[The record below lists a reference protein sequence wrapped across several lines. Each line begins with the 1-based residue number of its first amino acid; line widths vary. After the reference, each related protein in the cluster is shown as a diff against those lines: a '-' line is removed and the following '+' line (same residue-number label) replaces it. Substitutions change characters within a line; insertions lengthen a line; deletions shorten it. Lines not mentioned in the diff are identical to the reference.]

1 MKRRHWLIFLLLVVL
16 LVSGCNLI
24 NKKKYWKLGM
34 KGVKSGP
41 IVLKPAPFS
50 LDDGKVS
57 GFAFYLKNTS
67 KSEMYEISVKDDNKV
82 ITLFPEENISTGVG
96 FKYDTIGIKGEFEFI
111 FQANNNLFKGLD
123 LPQKLTQEAK
133 PVSIFRIRN

>member
-1 MKRRHWLIFLLLVVL
+1 
-16 LVSGCNLI
+16 
-24 NKKKYWKLGM
+24 M
-34 KGVKSGP
+34 KGIKSGP

-50 LDDGKVS
+50 LDDGEVA

-67 KSEMYEISVKDDNKV
+67 KSEMYEISVKDCFRLRDPNGQFLKLIEENENKV
-82 ITLFPEENISTGVG
+82 ITLFPEENISTGVA

-111 FQANNNLFKGLD
+111 FQANNSLFKGLD

-133 PVSIFRIRN
+133 PISLFYIKE